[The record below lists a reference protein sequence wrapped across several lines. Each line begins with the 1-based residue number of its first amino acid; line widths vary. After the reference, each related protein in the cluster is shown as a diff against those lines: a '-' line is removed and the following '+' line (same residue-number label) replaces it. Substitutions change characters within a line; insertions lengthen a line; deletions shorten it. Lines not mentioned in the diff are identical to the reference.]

1 MTLTISTA
9 LFNIVVAS
17 SWREEMELEKINLL
31 GHSFGGYLSPSSII
45 HHHRSLSIIIQV
57 LESWREGMELEK
69 IHLLGHSFGGYLT
82 AHYK

>member
-1 MTLTISTA
+1 MA
-9 LFNIVVAS
+9 LLLLQLLLLLLLS
-17 SWREEMELEKINLL
+17 SLL
-31 GHSFGGYLSPSSII
+31 YHQQA
-45 HHHRSLSIIIQV
+45 HCQQV

>member
-1 MTLTISTA
+1 MNLTIFTA
-9 LFNIVVAS
+9 LFNPVVSS
-17 SWREEMELEKINLL
+17 SWREGMELEKI
-31 GHSFGGYLSPSSII
+31 YPS
-45 HHHRSLSIIIQV
+45 SIIIQV

>member
-1 MTLTISTA
+1 
-9 LFNIVVAS
+9 
-17 SWREEMELEKINLL
+17 MELEKI
-31 GHSFGGYLSPSSII
+31 YPS
-45 HHHRSLSIIIQV
+45 SIIIQV

>member
-1 MTLTISTA
+1 LERGD
-9 LFNIVVAS
+9 VV
-17 SWREEMELEKINLL
+17 REDQ
-31 GHSFGGYLSPSSII
+31 SII